1 MFHNIQNCLSFEL
14 STATTALILITL
26 STMFVL
32 SNSLNDMQILFINIL
47 TDGEQLCLYS
57 DIGAATTR
65 QVCRAGRS
73 GSSTR

>member
-32 SNSLNDMQILFINIL
+32 SNSLNDMQILFIDIL

-57 DIGAATTR
+57 DIGADTTR
-65 QVCRAGRS
+65 QVCRAGRP

>member
-32 SNSLNDMQILFINIL
+32 SNSLNDMQILFIDIL
-47 TDGEQLCLYS
+47 TDGEQLCRYS
-57 DIGAATTR
+57 DIGADRTR